1 VLVAAAGCGGS
12 PPPVGPVRLVDLTPN
27 ASQDP
32 AAPPPPPPALE
43 WRFDG
48 DSADGLETGPGIAG
62 VEVADGHLH
71 GSTSSDLPVLRL
83 TRAPGGD
90 DRDLMYGV
98 QVRLRVSAGTE
109 LAVSALGGPPIP
121 PERFVQLARVAPVPT
136 LTSPIVAAEEFRTYT
151 LTPQANVRM
160 GGVNQL
166 FVRPTNAPGA
176 EFDIESVRVVSR
188 REHLAEIPAGSGW
201 QGLGG
206 IYKETLVARAPQV
219 HRFTVRLPERPSLE
233 LSLGTLEEGEVGF
246 RVTVAPV
253 GERRTA
259 TVLERRVGE
268 PHRWHDAVVDLDDWA
283 GREVELA
290 LGLDAESAGAL
301 GLWGAPVVRSRL
313 EAGDGGAA
321 PRGVILIVADTLR
334 RDHLDAYGYPRE
346 TAPEL
351 ARLAGE
357 GVRFADCLSQATW
370 TKPSMASIL
379 TSLYPSTHRVIEIAD
394 QLPDSATTLAEVY
407 REAGHAT
414 LGMSSIHY
422 VGRFGNLQQGF
433 EELHEVDSLTT
444 PPLTKSARELVGRL
458 IPWLE
463 RHREVP
469 FFVLLHVFDP
479 HDPYRPYP
487 PYDTLWVDAAE
498 IEEHEQRARQVAA
511 FIPDP
516 VLRSMQMPTREQL
529 DAAAVDP
536 EAFQRVRRAWYDGSI
551 RAMDAELGKLFEF
564 LRSSGLASSTVV
576 AVTSDHSYGGP
587 KGTRLQLIEP
597 ARSGR

>member
-1 VLVAAAGCGGS
+1 
-12 PPPVGPVRLVDLTPN
+12 
-27 ASQDP
+27 
-32 AAPPPPPPALE
+32 
-43 WRFDG
+43 
-48 DSADGLETGPGIAG
+48 
-62 VEVADGHLH
+62 
-71 GSTSSDLPVLRL
+71 
-83 TRAPGGD
+83 
-90 DRDLMYGV
+90 
-98 QVRLRVSAGTE
+98 
-109 LAVSALGGPPIP
+109 
-121 PERFVQLARVAPVPT
+121 
-136 LTSPIVAAEEFRTYT
+136 
-151 LTPQANVRM
+151 
-160 GGVNQL
+160 
-166 FVRPTNAPGA
+166 
-176 EFDIESVRVVSR
+176 
-188 REHLAEIPAGSGW
+188 
-201 QGLGG
+201 
-206 IYKETLVARAPQV
+206 VARAPQV

-479 HDPYRPYP
+479 HDPDRPVP

-498 IEEHEQRARQVAA
+498 IEEHVQRARQVAA

-576 AVTSDHSYGGP
+576 AVTSDHGEEFLEHGRTGHGHSVYGELVDVPLILWGPGSLDADQRLALEAARAEAALRSSREDCKLWDLLTFPDALLVETLAEGTLVEPETRERILESYLG
-587 KGTRLQLIEP
+587 
-597 ARSGR
+597 ARSRGDVGDFRSVIEEFDFMLLMIPPRKPSWKPIREALETLRAETE